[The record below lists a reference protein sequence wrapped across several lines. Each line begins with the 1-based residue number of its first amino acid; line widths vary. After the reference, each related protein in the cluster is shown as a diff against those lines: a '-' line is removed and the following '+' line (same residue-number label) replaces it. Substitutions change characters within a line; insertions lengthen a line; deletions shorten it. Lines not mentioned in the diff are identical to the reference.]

1 MASTLAWLDHDTT
14 ARERTKRIL
23 ALFKE
28 RGTQD
33 QLGLGSIRDSF
44 ADLLFP
50 GTSTIQTRL
59 RYFLFIPWIYSRLE
73 EDEVPSRRIAAMDRE
88 MELALLSPLLSAREE
103 GVFGRTAGGD
113 LKRLPS
119 DVYWG
124 GLGSWGIRRFD
135 PSRDQYHRAV
145 DEIYRWRRRVDRPN
159 HETNEHGGLT
169 ETWHPG
175 LPPPPE
181 TFPDAATL
189 SLTRPEAEFLRDRI
203 VGEHPSSLLAWLALH
218 PMEVDVPFAWE
229 HPLRDMMP
237 AQNLRVPDH
246 ASMFSEVMAG
256 APLLYNIM
264 LSEEA
269 DRDDL
274 LATYKRAFAEWAASL
289 RLPELL
295 SWSVSETFAIAR
307 SQGGHTVSVQ
317 AEEFVRRWV
326 ELVREDAAA
335 LRRRSESRRL
345 IRNREMLL
353 KGPRSLFRNRRA
365 LEERY
370 NGGLGIGQLVY
381 RWPNVQVLMNDL
393 YAGLVRS

>member
-1 MASTLAWLDHDTT
+1 MPSTLAWLDHDTS

-33 QLGLGSIRDSF
+33 QLGLGGIRDSF

-50 GTSTIQTRL
+50 GTSTIQTRI
-59 RYFLFIPWIYSRLE
+59 RYFLFIPWIYSHLE
-73 EDEVPSRRIAAMDRE
+73 EDEIPSRRIAAVDRE
-88 MELALLSPLLSAREE
+88 MELALVAPLLSAREE

-135 PSRDQYHRAV
+135 ASRDQYHRAV
-145 DEIYRWRRRVDRPN
+145 DEIYRRRHQADRSRS
-159 HETNEHGGLT
+159 ETDSQAGAT
-169 ETWHPG
+169 ITWHPE

-181 TFPDAATL
+181 TFPDAVTL
-189 SLTRPEAEFLRDRI
+189 TLTRTEAEFLRDRI
-203 VGEHPSSLLAWLALH
+203 VGEHPSSLLAWLSLH
-218 PMEVDVPFAWE
+218 PMEVEVRFAWE
-229 HPLRDMMP
+229 HPLRDVIP
-237 AQNLRVPDH
+237 AQHLRILDH
-246 ASMFSEVMAG
+246 ARMFSEAMAG
-256 APLLYNIM
+256 APVLYNLM

-269 DRDDL
+269 ERDDL
-274 LATYKRAFAEWAASL
+274 TETYRRMFAEWAESL
-289 RLPELL
+289 RLPELMIWSL
-295 SWSVSETFAIAR
+295 SASFAIAR

-317 AEEFVRRWV
+317 AEDFVRRWV
-326 ELVREDAAA
+326 ELVREDALAIPEKDEA
-335 LRRRSESRRL
+335 RRL

-353 KGPRSLFRNRRA
+353 KGARSLFRNRRA

-381 RWPNVQVLMNDL
+381 RWPNVQVLLNDL
-393 YAGLVRS
+393 HAGLERS